1 MDKKERGKDLDVF
14 SELDYKKV
22 ICDVWAHNLK
32 EEMEKIMDLVDDYPY
47 IAMDTEFPGIVARPV
62 GPFRNSQECR
72 YRLLKCNVDLLK
84 IIQMGLCFCDAQ
96 GRLPPGGVCVWQ
108 FNFKFDLSED
118 MYARD
123 SIEFLK
129 KSGINFERHAKEGID
144 VMEFA
149 EVLITSAIVLNEDVT
164 WVTFHSGYDYG
175 YLLRLLTCE
184 KLPDKEEEFSE
195 LLKTYCPRVYDV
207 RFLMKSCHLKG
218 GLSGV
223 AACLGVKRHGPQ
235 HQAGSDSLLTQAVFF
250 RLREAYFKGK
260 LDERSQMNHLY
271 GLGSGSPTSPQTS
284 AQQSPEQSRSTGNTP
299 SYQPS
304 GGNINNSKIMQLKE
318 ESKTTI

>member
-1 MDKKERGKDLDVF
+1 MEGKSDNKAKGQDIFGQLDH
-14 SELDYKKV
+14 KKV
-22 ICDVWAHNLK
+22 IREVWAHNLK
-32 EEMEKIMDLVDDYPY
+32 EEMERIMDLVDQYPY

-62 GPFRNSQECR
+62 GPFRNSQEYH

-84 IIQMGLCFCDAQ
+84 IIQMGLCFCDDK

-108 FNFKFDLSED
+108 FNFRFDLKED

-129 KSGINFERHAKEGID
+129 KSGIDFDRHAKEGIE

-149 EVLITSAIVLNEDVT
+149 EVLITSAIVLNDDVK

-184 KLPDKEEEFSE
+184 KLPEKEDEFFD
-195 LLKTYCPRVYDV
+195 LLKTYCPCVYDV
-207 RFLMKSCHLKG
+207 RYLMKSCDLKG

-223 AACLGVKRHGPQ
+223 ARHLNIQRCGQ
-235 HQAGSDSLLTQAVFF
+235 EHQAGSDSLLTQAVFF
-250 RLREAYFKGK
+250 RLRELYFNGA
-260 LDERSQMNHLY
+260 LDDTVHMNHLY
-271 GLGSGSPTSPQTS
+271 GLSSN
-284 AQQSPEQSRSTGNTP
+284 TGNATHE
-299 SYQPS
+299 
-304 GGNINNSKIMQLKE
+304 SKSNAIGKKE
-318 ESKTTI
+318 ESKGK